1 MLLRDINDYL
11 AIDGFRD
18 SDIPDRVHAQFPHV
32 VVVEGDFPEF
42 DIAVRWCWTKF
53 GSLHGECWYGSIYPA
68 CPLALATEHLVRREV
83 RGKQYE
89 LKGYDSVPPHCHIG
103 DWAIHF
109 LGKTDYDHGFGEFC
123 FKFAEHKERFVKQIP
138 HIDWGENFPWTEQ
151 S

>member
-42 DIAVRWCWTKF
+42 DIAVRWRFMGSVGTGRSILPVRSHWQPNIWCDEKF
-53 GSLHGECWYGSIYPA
+53 
-68 CPLALATEHLVRREV
+68 V
-83 RGKQYE
+83 
-89 LKGYDSVPPHCHIG
+89 
-103 DWAIHF
+103 
-109 LGKTDYDHGFGEFC
+109 
-123 FKFAEHKERFVKQIP
+123 
-138 HIDWGENFPWTEQ
+138 ENST